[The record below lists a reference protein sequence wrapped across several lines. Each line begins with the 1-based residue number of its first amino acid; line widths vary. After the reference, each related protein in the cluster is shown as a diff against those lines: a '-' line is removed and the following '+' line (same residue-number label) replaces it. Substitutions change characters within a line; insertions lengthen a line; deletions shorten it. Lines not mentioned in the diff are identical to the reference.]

1 MTRGMSH
8 LEDSSDLVGSPYVR
22 VAGLADDPVPTGG
35 DNPNKVAMLGL
46 TFDDVLLL
54 PAASDVVPATAD
66 TSSQL
71 TKKIRLKVPL
81 VSSAMDTVT
90 ESRMAI
96 AMARAG
102 GMGVLHRNLPVAEQ
116 AGQVEMVKRSEA
128 GMVTDPVTCRP
139 DNTLAQVEALCA
151 KFRISG
157 LPVVDESGGL
167 VGIITNRDLRFE
179 VDPTRQVAEVMT
191 KAPLITAQEGV
202 SADAALGLLRRN
214 KIEKLPIVDGHGR
227 LTGLITVKDFV
238 KTEQHPLAT
247 KDSDGR
253 LLVGAAVGVGGDAW
267 VRAMMLVDAGADVL
281 IVDTAH
287 AHNRTVLDMVGKLK
301 AEVGEKVEV
310 IGGNVATR
318 SAAAALVQ
326 AGADAVKVGV
336 GPGSICTTRVVA
348 GVGAPQITA
357 ILEAVAACGPA
368 GVPVIA
374 DGGLQY
380 SGDIAKALAAGA
392 STAMLGSLLAGTAE
406 APGELIFVNG
416 KQFKSYRGMGSLGAM
431 AGRGGAKSYSKD
443 RYFADDALSEDK
455 LVPEGIEGRVPFR
468 GPLSSVIH
476 QLTGGLRAAMGYT
489 GSPTI
494 EALQQ
499 AQFVRITAAGLRESH
514 PHDVAMTVEAP
525 NYYAR

>member
-1 MTRGMSH
+1 MLKASIPIA
-8 LEDSSDLVGSPYVR
+8 V
-22 VAGLADDPVPTGG
+22 PVPTGG
-35 DNPNKVAMLGL
+35 DDPTKIAMLGL

-71 TKKIRLKVPL
+71 TRKIRLKVPL

-116 AGQVEMVKRSEA
+116 AGQVETVKRSEA
-128 GMVTDPVTCRP
+128 GMVTDPVTCSP
-139 DNTLAQVEALCA
+139 DNTLAEVDAMCA
-151 KFRISG
+151 RFRISG
-157 LPVVDESGGL
+157 LPVVDDTGEL
-167 VGIITNRDLRFE
+167 VGIITNRDMRFE
-179 VDPTRQVAEVMT
+179 VDQSKPVSEVMT
-191 KAPLITAQEGV
+191 KAPLITAQSGV
-202 SADAALGLLRRN
+202 SAEAALGLLRRY
-214 KIEKLPIVDGHGR
+214 KIEKLPIVDGHGK

-238 KTEQHPLAT
+238 KTEQFPLST

-253 LLVGAAVGVGGDAW
+253 LLVGAAVGVGDDAW
-267 VRAMMLVDAGADVL
+267 TRAMTLVDAGVDVL

-287 AHNRTVLDMVGKLK
+287 AHNRLVLDMVHRLK
-301 AEVGEKVEV
+301 TVVGDRVEV
-310 IGGNVATR
+310 VGGNVATR
-318 SAAAALVQ
+318 AAAAALVD

-357 ILEAVAACGPA
+357 ILEAVAACAPS

-406 APGELIFVNG
+406 SPGRADLRQRQAVQELPRHGF
-416 KQFKSYRGMGSLGAM
+416 
-431 AGRGGAKSYSKD
+431 AGR
-443 RYFADDALSEDK
+443 DAGPRRLGTPGSRTRRTATSRTTRSPRTSWCPRASRAGCRSA
-455 LVPEGIEGRVPFR
+455 VRCRRSSISSPAGCARPWVTPARPPSSICSRRSSSRSPRR
-468 GPLSSVIH
+468 G
-476 QLTGGLRAAMGYT
+476 
-489 GSPTI
+489 
-494 EALQQ
+494 
-499 AQFVRITAAGLRESH
+499 
-514 PHDVAMTVEAP
+514 
-525 NYYAR
+525 